1 MKRSLFGR
9 FFPYFM
15 VVSLIISLAISCSAC
30 SKSHKSNLT
39 PVTLNEVAH
48 SIFYAPM
55 YVAIENG
62 YFKDEGIDLKLH
74 TGFGADKTM
83 TALVS
88 NEADIGF
95 MGTESSV
102 YAYIQGSKD
111 YVINFAQLTQRA
123 GNFLVSRKPIESF
136 SWDMLKGSTVLGGR
150 AGGTPEMVFEY
161 IIKQHKMNPKT
172 DLNINQNIDFGATA
186 AAFSGGQGD
195 YTIEFEP
202 SATALESSGAG
213 YVVASLGVDSGFLPY
228 TAFCAKKS
236 YIQKHP
242 DIIQNFTNALQHG
255 MAYTNSHTPD
265 EIAKVII
272 HQFPDTD
279 MKSMTTIVSR
289 YYNQKTWKNNLV
301 LSEKDYELML
311 DVLDEAGVLDGSA
324 PYDKLVNID
333 FATKADK

>member
-1 MKRSLFGR
+1 MKRSLYHR
-9 FFPYFM
+9 FFPFLM
-15 VVSLIISLAISCSAC
+15 VVAMVFSCTAC
-30 SKSHKSNLT
+30 SKSHDSALT

-62 YFKDEGIDLKLH
+62 YFKDEGIDLTLH

-95 MGTESSV
+95 MGTESSI

-111 YVINFAQLTQRA
+111 YAVNFAQLTQRA
-123 GNFLVSRKPIESF
+123 GNFLVARKPIDHF
-136 SWDMLKGSTVLGGR
+136 SWDMLKNSTVLGGR
-150 AGGTPEMVFEY
+150 AGGTPEMIFEY
-161 IIKQHKMNPKT
+161 ILKQHNMNPKT
-172 DLNINQNIDFGATA
+172 DLSINQSIDFGATA

-202 SATALESSGAG
+202 SATALESSGTG
-213 YVVASLGVDSGFLPY
+213 YVVASLGVDSGYLPY

-236 YIQKHP
+236 YMEKHSDTIQH
-242 DIIQNFTNALQHG
+242 FTNALQHG
-255 MAYTNSHTPD
+255 MAYTNSHSPA

-279 MKSMTTIVSR
+279 IDTLTTIVAR
-289 YYNQKTWKNNLV
+289 YYDQQTWKGNLI
-301 LSEKDYELML
+301 LSKKDYDLML
-311 DVLDEAGVLDGSA
+311 DVLNEAGVLDGTA
-324 PYDKLVNID
+324 PYEKLVNTD
-333 FATKADK
+333 YATKADK